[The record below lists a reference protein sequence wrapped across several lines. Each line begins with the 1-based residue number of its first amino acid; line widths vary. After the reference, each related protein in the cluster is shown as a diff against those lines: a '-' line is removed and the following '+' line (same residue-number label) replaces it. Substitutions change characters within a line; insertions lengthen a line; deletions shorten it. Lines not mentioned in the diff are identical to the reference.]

1 MPELQGH
8 VSIISFADL
17 LQHLVGARK
26 WGTLVLQQGSKKKT
40 IHIGANGMRLLHS
53 TTKRGSSL
61 GEILIRTGKINR
73 PQLDKLLQEQRRTGK
88 RLGELVNRQGIVT
101 RQDVETALRE
111 QAEEEI
117 YDVFMWNN
125 ASFEFT
131 ESDNPPKHPDFILA
145 DVVVDSSPTGTLLEA
160 ARRADEIAVIKKII
174 TSETLIPMR
183 TSNKFSPDGH
193 DVPSDLINT
202 IYRLI
207 NGRVDI
213 REVINLSMYPRFQAL
228 KAIYVLA
235 KKNFIKI
242 LDREGAT
249 AIHLKASETRR
260 IPKKGSGAAVAPSPY
275 SVPAGKTRQ
284 VLLLGDMVKYRD
296 GLASLLRDAGYQVIE
311 DASDSGS
318 GPNKLLNDSNKV
330 NGIIMDVGHGT
341 NDDYQLVSWLTQN
354 TKVPIVILSDN
365 PSREAAL
372 TAVKKGAKAYVAKPF
387 TSDSMLRALSGIF

>member
-40 IHIGANGMRLLHS
+40 IHIGPKGMRLLHS

-61 GEILIRTGKINR
+61 GEIMIRTGKINR
-73 PQLDKLLQEQRRTGK
+73 AQLDKLLLEQRRTGK

-101 RQDVETALRE
+101 RKDVENALRE

-125 ASFEFT
+125 ASFEFI
-131 ESDNPPKHPDFILA
+131 ESEKPPEHPDFILA
-145 DVVVDSSPTGTLLEA
+145 DVLVDASPTGTLLEA
-160 ARRADEIAVIKKII
+160 ARRADEIAVIKKVIPN
-174 TSETLIPMR
+174 ETLIPMR
-183 TSNKFSPDGH
+183 TTNKFSPEGH
-193 DVPSDLINT
+193 DVSADLINT

-207 NGRVDI
+207 NGRLDI
-213 REVINLSMYPRFQAL
+213 RDVINNSMYPKFQAL
-228 KAIYVLA
+228 QAIYILA
-235 KKNFIKI
+235 KKDFIKI

-260 IPKKGSGAAVAPSPY
+260 IPRKGSGAAVAPSPY
-275 SVPAGKTRQ
+275 AVPAGKSRQ
-284 VLLLGDMVKYRD
+284 VLLMGDMVKYREV
-296 GLASLLRDAGYQVIE
+296 LASMLRSAGYLVIE
-311 DASDSGS
+311 DASNT
-318 GPNKLLNDSNKV
+318 GPNVLLNESNKV

-341 NDDYQLVSWLTQN
+341 EDDYQLVSWLCTN
-354 TKVPIVILSDN
+354 TKVPVVILSDN
-365 PSREAAL
+365 PSREAAM

-387 TSDSMLRALSGIF
+387 TSESMLRALSGVF